1 MDKSHTHVRLGERSS
16 KLKENVRAVNFER
29 ILPVKTQA
37 GLKKKKIKKSLT
49 VKGEAL
55 SLIYPVQKG
64 NVMLATSLKA
74 LLLHLKY
81 ELWLT
86 HTTQI
91 N

>member
-1 MDKSHTHVRLGERSS
+1 MC
-16 KLKENVRAVNFER
+16 AVNFKR

-37 GLKKKKIKKSLT
+37 GLEKKKSLP
-49 VKGEAL
+49 VKGETL

-86 HTTQI
+86 HITQI

>member
-1 MDKSHTHVRLGERSS
+1 MEGKCSCCEFREDLTCKDSS
-16 KLKENVRAVNFER
+16 WSK
-29 ILPVKTQA
+29 
-37 GLKKKKIKKSLT
+37 KKKKIKKSLT

-74 LLLHLKY
+74 LLLYLKY

>member
-1 MDKSHTHVRLGERSS
+1 MDTCHTHVRLGERSS
-16 KLKENVRAVNFER
+16 KWKENARAVNFKR

-74 LLLHLKY
+74 LLLYLKY